1 LQRFNLRFEGGLNGG
16 ETPRKPDRPEG
27 ASRPGG
33 RDSFAVVMP
42 LKPAQLAGLE
52 PMMPMIW
59 EGLISLLRELLMG
72 QQGLLTQRL
81 LRSLALA

>member
-1 LQRFNLRFEGGLNGG
+1 
-16 ETPRKPDRPEG
+16 
-27 ASRPGG
+27 
-33 RDSFAVVMP
+33 MP